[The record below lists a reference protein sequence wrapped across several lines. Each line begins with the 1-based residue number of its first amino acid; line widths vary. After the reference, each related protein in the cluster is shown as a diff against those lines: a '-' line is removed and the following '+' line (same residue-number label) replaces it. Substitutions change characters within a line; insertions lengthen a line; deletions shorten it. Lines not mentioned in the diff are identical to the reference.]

1 MALVAAYPSRE
12 ALAVDVAQQLGK
24 GGLLV
29 RGEVPSGLALF
40 AAVELTV
47 TSPDGR
53 VTVPAQVL
61 QVFAGIGVAVALD
74 GAACA
79 AIAALGRGDVA
90 PSEREPAKPPRAE
103 AAPTTVTSGRNHAAE
118 MLAKIQRALNSDR
131 DARFAVLRDPN
142 RSVHV
147 HVLRNPGLALDE
159 VQAIARMTTVSVEL
173 LTQLA
178 QKREWGHRPEVA
190 IALVRNPTLP
200 VPVAIELIA
209 HVGEVDLKMLAK
221 DNRTREPIQRAARKR
236 LLR

>member
-90 PSEREPAKPPRAE
+90 PSEREPAKPPRA
-103 AAPTTVTSGRNHAAE
+103 
-118 MLAKIQRALNSDR
+118 
-131 DARFAVLRDPN
+131 AR
-142 RSVHV
+142 
-147 HVLRNPGLALDE
+147 
-159 VQAIARMTTVSVEL
+159 
-173 LTQLA
+173 
-178 QKREWGHRPEVA
+178 WG
-190 IALVRNPTLP
+190 
-200 VPVAIELIA
+200 
-209 HVGEVDLKMLAK
+209 
-221 DNRTREPIQRAARKR
+221 
-236 LLR
+236 